1 MQKSINRH
9 IQFLDLA
16 KLPAGSAFY
25 GYARS
30 EKTTDYSGFFA
41 QCLR

>member
-1 MQKSINRH
+1 MQESVNRH

-16 KLPAGSAFY
+16 MLPAGSAFY
-25 GYARS
+25 GYTRP

-41 QCLR
+41 HCLR